1 MKRRNEQEFERVVAQ
16 AKKAMIEE
24 LYRLPGQNVDFTT
37 DDALSHCAT
46 LWILDAPQIPACMA
60 RFVRTFA

>member
-16 AKKAMIEE
+16 SKKAMIEE
-24 LYRLPGQNVDFTT
+24 LDRLPNQDVAFST

-46 LWILDAPQIPACMA
+46 LWILDAPQIPSCMA
-60 RFVRTFA
+60 RFVRSFA